1 MKIEFNAKET
11 TQALMEVLDYHQL
24 TEPIIETVTGSSDP
38 IGREVVE
45 KRIEKAM
52 EYRLPVYFTVK
63 YLLILNKSNQAPF
76 PPLKPINSLDI
87 LSSVVSREIPC
98 METRIYKIF
107 QDFLTENQVPECVID
122 HRIQAQLPNG
132 LSISNRVTFPYL
144 YMVMTAASIDLL
156 GKYSPEEID
165 NLMEAN
171 PRFIEYIW
179 VQVVEKLI
187 SGTFEWKDT
196 PEGPS
201 YWVDIDSKWKVYLWK
216 HLM

>member
-11 TQALMEVLDYHQL
+11 TQALMGVLDYHNL
-24 TEPIIETVTGSSDP
+24 TEPIIETITGSSDP
-38 IGREVVE
+38 IGREVIE

-98 METRIYKIF
+98 METHIYKIF
-107 QDFLTENQVPECVID
+107 QNFLAENQVPECVID
-122 HRIQAQLPNG
+122 NRIRAQLPER
-132 LSISNRVTFPYL
+132 ISNKVTFPQL
-144 YMVMTAASIDLL
+144 YMIMTAASTDLL

-171 PRFIEYIW
+171 PGFIGYIW
-179 VQVVEKLI
+179 AQVAEKLI

-196 PEGPS
+196 PEGPH
-201 YWVDIDSKWKVYLWK
+201 YWMDIDSKWKVYLWK

>member
-11 TQALMEVLDYHQL
+11 TQALMGVLDYHKL
-24 TEPIIETVTGSSDP
+24 MEPIIKTVTGSSDP
-38 IGREVVE
+38 IGREIVE

-52 EYRLPVYFTVK
+52 EYGLPVYFTIR
-63 YLLILNKSNQAPF
+63 YLLINNKNNLAPF
-76 PPLKPINSLDI
+76 PLKSISSLDI
-87 LSSVVSREIPC
+87 LSSVISRDIPC
-98 METRIYKIF
+98 METHIYKIF
-107 QDFLTENQVPECVID
+107 QDFLTENQISECVID
-122 HRIQAQLPNG
+122 NRVRAQLPVE
-132 LSISNRVTFPYL
+132 LSNRVTFPHL
-144 YMVMTAASIDLL
+144 YMVMAAASADILE
-156 GKYSPEEID
+156 KYSPEEID

-179 VQVVEKLI
+179 TQVLEKLI

-196 PEGPS
+196 PEGIN

>member
-11 TQALMEVLDYHQL
+11 TQALMEVLDYYNL

-52 EYRLPVYFTVK
+52 EYRLPVYFTLK
-63 YLLILNKSNQAPF
+63 YLLILNKSNPAPF
-76 PPLKPINSLDI
+76 PIKFINSIDI

-98 METRIYKIF
+98 METHIYKIF
-107 QDFLTENQVPECVID
+107 QNFLTENQVPECVID
-122 HRIQAQLPNG
+122 HRIQAQLPEG
-132 LSISNRVTFPYL
+132 LSNKVTFPQL
-144 YMVMTAASIDLL
+144 YMVMTAASADLL
-156 GKYSPEEID
+156 EKYSPEEID
-165 NLMEAN
+165 NLMKVN

-179 VQVVEKLI
+179 AQLLEKLI
-187 SGTFEWKDT
+187 SGTFPWKDT
-196 PEGPS
+196 PEGID

>member
-11 TQALMEVLDYHQL
+11 TQALMEVLDYHKL

-52 EYRLPVYFTVK
+52 EYRLPLYFTIK
-63 YLLILNKSNQAPF
+63 YLLILNKSNPAPF
-76 PPLKPINSLDI
+76 PLKSMSFIDI
-87 LSSVVSREIPC
+87 LSSIISRDIPC
-98 METRIYKIF
+98 METHIYKIF
-107 QDFLTENQVPECVID
+107 QDFLTENQIPECVID

-132 LSISNRVTFPYL
+132 LSISNKVTFPYL
-144 YMVMTAASIDLL
+144 YMVMTAASTDLL

-165 NLMEAN
+165 NLMEVN
-171 PRFIEYIW
+171 PRFIDYIW
-179 VQVVEKLI
+179 AQVAEKLI

-196 PEGPS
+196 PEGID
-201 YWVDIDSKWKVYLWK
+201 YWADIDSKWKVYLWK

>member
-11 TQALMEVLDYHQL
+11 TQALMEVLDYHKL
-24 TEPIIETVTGSSDP
+24 MEPIIETVTGSSDP

-52 EYRLPVYFTVK
+52 EYRLPVYFTLK
-63 YLLILNKSNQAPF
+63 YLLILNKNNPAPF
-76 PPLKPINSLDI
+76 PLKSMSSIDI

-98 METRIYKIF
+98 METHIYKIF
-107 QDFLTENQVPECVID
+107 QDFLAENQVPECVID
-122 HRIQAQLPNG
+122 HRIRAQLPEG
-132 LSISNRVTFPYL
+132 ISNRVTFPHMYRI
-144 YMVMTAASIDLL
+144 MTAASSDILK
-156 GKYSPEEID
+156 KYSPEEID
-165 NLMEAN
+165 NLMKIN

-179 VQVVEKLI
+179 AQVLEKLI
-187 SGTFEWKDT
+187 SGTFQWEDT
-196 PEGPS
+196 PEGIY

>member
-11 TQALMEVLDYHQL
+11 TQALMEVLDYHNL
-24 TEPIIETVTGSSDP
+24 TEPIIETVTGSSDL

-45 KRIEKAM
+45 KKIEKAM
-52 EYRLPVYFTVK
+52 EYRLPVYFTLK
-63 YLLILNKSNQAPF
+63 YLLILNKSNPAPF
-76 PPLKPINSLDI
+76 PLKYMSSIDI

-98 METRIYKIF
+98 METHIYKIF
-107 QDFLTENQVPECVID
+107 QDFLTENQIPECVID
-122 HRIQAQLPNG
+122 HRIQAQLPEG
-132 LSISNRVTFPYL
+132 LSNRVTFPQL
-144 YMVMTAASIDLL
+144 YMLITAASADLL
-156 GKYSPEEID
+156 EKYSPEEID

-171 PRFIEYIW
+171 PGFIGYIW
-179 VQVVEKLI
+179 AQVLEKLI

-196 PEGPS
+196 PEGIN

>member
-11 TQALMEVLDYHQL
+11 TQALMEVLDYHKL
-24 TEPIIETVTGSSDP
+24 MEPIIETVTGSSDP
-38 IGREVVE
+38 IGREIVE

-52 EYRLPVYFTVK
+52 EYRLPVYFTIK
-63 YLLILNKSNQAPF
+63 YLLINNKSNPAPF
-76 PPLKPINSLDI
+76 PLKYMSSLDI

-98 METRIYKIF
+98 METHIYKIF
-107 QDFLTENQVPECVID
+107 QDFLIENQIPECVID
-122 HRIQAQLPNG
+122 HRVRAQLPVE
-132 LSISNRVTFPYL
+132 LSNRVTFPHL
-144 YMVMTAASIDLL
+144 YMVMTAASADLL
-156 GKYSPEEID
+156 EKYSPEEID
-165 NLMEAN
+165 NLMKVN

-179 VQVVEKLI
+179 AQVLEKLI

-196 PEGPS
+196 PEGID

>member
-11 TQALMEVLDYHQL
+11 TQALIEVLDYHKL
-24 TEPIIETVTGSSDP
+24 MEPIIETVTGSSDH

-52 EYRLPVYFTVK
+52 EYRLPVYFTIK
-63 YLLILNKSNQAPF
+63 YLLIPNKNNPAPF
-76 PPLKPINSLDI
+76 PIKSISSIDI

-98 METRIYKIF
+98 METHIYKIF
-107 QDFLTENQVPECVID
+107 QNFLTENQIPECVID
-122 HRIQAQLPNG
+122 HRIRAQL
-132 LSISNRVTFPYL
+132 LVELSNRVTFPHL
-144 YMVMTAASIDLL
+144 YMVMTVASADILE
-156 GKYSPEEID
+156 KYSPEEID
-165 NLMEAN
+165 NLMGAN

-179 VQVVEKLI
+179 TQVLEKLI
-187 SGTFEWKDT
+187 SGTFEWKNT
-196 PEGPS
+196 PEGIN

>member
-11 TQALMEVLDYHQL
+11 TQALMGVLDYHKL

-52 EYRLPVYFTVK
+52 EYRLPVYFTIK
-63 YLLILNKSNQAPF
+63 YLLILNKSNPAPLPIKF
-76 PPLKPINSLDI
+76 INSVDI

-98 METRIYKIF
+98 METHIYKIF
-107 QDFLTENQVPECVID
+107 QDFLAENQIPECVID
-122 HRIQAQLPNG
+122 HRVRAQLPVG
-132 LSISNRVTFPYL
+132 LSNRVTFPHLYL
-144 YMVMTAASIDLL
+144 VITAASAGLL
-156 GKYSPEEID
+156 EKYSPEEID
-165 NLMEAN
+165 NLMGAN

-179 VQVVEKLI
+179 AQVLEKLI
-187 SGTFEWKDT
+187 SETFEWKDT
-196 PEGPS
+196 PEGIN
-201 YWVDIDSKWKVYLWK
+201 YWIDIDSKWKVYLWK